1 MYYTQP
7 PSESIHFHCVCEQLC
22 PWQDCADVQARLSL
36 RWPHVREVTSH
47 ELTRFVKYDAG
58 ACKIIYILVCA
69 SVRTCDDPLES
80 FNVPLTGTKSTFIV
94 HVSSYVHGKT
104 VRMCRL
110 V

>member
-7 PSESIHFHCVCEQLC
+7 PSEPIHFHCVCEQLC

-47 ELTRFVKYDAG
+47 ELIRFVKHD
-58 ACKIIYILVCA
+58 KDILVCA

-80 FNVPLTGTKSTFIV
+80 FNVFNLLPHNT
-94 HVSSYVHGKT
+94 VS
-104 VRMCRL
+104 
-110 V
+110 